1 MLDALRIFCVAADS
15 VSFKAAAVRLA
26 ISPQQVSRAV
36 QSLEQHTG
44 ELLFYRNTRHIQLTQ
59 FGQQFAEQAKVQI
72 LQLDALLGGQL
83 DRHQWQSRG
92 LVRLT
97 APTIMRPLLTPL
109 LIAFAQRYPEIEV
122 DMRFSDQHA
131 AVVQEQID
139 IGIRIGVIREP
150 GFIAKQV
157 GQVDLWFVGSPTLI
171 SCHVVAELATL
182 DVDGLR
188 RLMGSDVGAGEGSS
202 VELNAKLNAKLNVEQ
217 SREPH
222 RAPNEQP
229 RATGMPVAL
238 VFPFAHASVQSS
250 QWHSAG
256 NTPIDAVAEHQRP
269 LAPLPVTGLLD
280 ASVGRAWPWYLVD
293 GQLWQPRSCR
303 MLFNDAFA
311 ELSAVIAG
319 CGVTQTARLLVTEH
333 CAANTLLR
341 LMPQLEPAPWPLSIY
356 RPQRGP
362 VPVRIRLLFDF
373 LQQQLQQQPLLQ
385 PEG

>member
-36 QSLEQHTG
+36 QSLEQQTG

-59 FGQQFAEQAKVQI
+59 FGVQFSEQAKVQ
-72 LQLDALLGGQL
+72 LQQLDALLGGQL
-83 DRHQWQSRG
+83 EHLQQHRG
-92 LVRLT
+92 VVRLT
-97 APTIMRPLLTPL
+97 APTILRPLLTPM
-109 LIAFAQRYPEIEV
+109 LIEFAHRYPEIEV

-157 GQVDLWFVGSPTLI
+157 GQVDLWFVASPALI
-171 SCHVVAELATL
+171 PEDTMAELATL
-182 DVDGLR
+182 DVDGFR
-188 RLMGSDVGAGEGSS
+188 RVMGSSLASS
-202 VELNAKLNAKLNVEQ
+202 EKSSLESSGDIRLT
-217 SREPH
+217 SP
-222 RAPNEQP
+222 
-229 RATGMPVAL
+229 ATATR
-238 VFPFAHASVQSS
+238 S
-250 QWHSAG
+250 QV
-256 NTPIDAVAEHQRP
+256 TAENLRLRQ
-269 LAPLPVTGLLD
+269 ALPVTGLLD

-293 GQLWQPRSCR
+293 GQLWQPRNCR

-319 CGVTQTARLLVTEH
+319 CGITQTARLLVTAH
-333 CAANTLLR
+333 CAAAEVVR
-341 LMPQLEPAPWPLSIY
+341 VMPQLEPAPWPLSIY

-362 VPVRIRLLFDF
+362 VPLRIRLLFDF
-373 LQQQLQQQPLLQ
+373 LQQHLQQQPLLQ